1 MDPTPAP
8 TGSYE
13 LPMFPLGSVLLPGM
27 VLPLRVFEPRYRV
40 LVDTVLLAD
49 EPEFGCVLIE
59 RGSEVGG
66 GDVRTSVG
74 CVARVLEL
82 ARHEDGQV
90 SLVAVGARR
99 IQVGD
104 WLPDDPFP
112 RALVQDWPDAPDDR
126 PDGDAATEV
135 ERGIARIDAAVR
147 QLGELA
153 AELGLAPTVDD
164 AAFSDEPTLRTYQLA
179 TVSPLGAHDR
189 LRVLRTP
196 DLATRVGL
204 LEDLVEEQRIML
216 EARRAFGSG

>member
-1 MDPTPAP
+1 
-8 TGSYE
+8 
-13 LPMFPLGSVLLPGM
+13 MFPLGSVLLPGM

-66 GDVRTSVG
+66 GEVRTSVG
-74 CVARVLEL
+74 CVARVVEI

-90 SLVAVGARR
+90 SLVAVGSRR
-99 IQVGD
+99 IAVEE

-112 RALVQDWPDAPDDR
+112 RALVADWPDDPSDV
-126 PDGDAATEV
+126 DATVQA
-135 ERGIARIDAAVR
+135 GIGRIDAAVR
-147 QLGELA
+147 QLAELA
-153 AELGLAPTVDD
+153 ASMGMTPTLDE
-164 AAFSDEPTLRTYQLA
+164 AAFSDDPALRVFQLA
-179 TVSPLGAHDR
+179 TVSPLGALDR

-196 DLATRVGL
+196 GLAARVEL

-216 EARRAFGSG
+216 EARRAFGQD